1 MKKTGLTRREGGD
14 DSVRKTELTPGKGGD
29 DSMRKAVLTQGE
41 GDNESMPKAVLTSW
55 DGGIIQVSVPMDPPL
70 RQVNSYILPDWNG
83 QLTVIDPGPHTME
96 AEAAWEYVLK
106 ELGYSWGRIRDIV
119 VTHHHPDHYGLS
131 GWLQSRSGGKVW
143 MSERA
148 HTEARLTWGEAATL
162 NDTLPQFF
170 LSNGMP
176 GEWVQGVREHLERF
190 LPQVTPQPEVTY
202 LNTLE
207 PFHMGNREWQPL
219 VTGGHAPGH
228 LSFYHGGSGQILCGD
243 TVLPQISPN
252 VSLQPGSDPQP
263 LLTFMEGLRELRSL
277 RVTQAFPGHRKPF
290 AGFTERADSLLR
302 HHEERLDTTAAL
314 LEGGPLSGFAVCEA
328 LFRSRVSNAHQMRF
342 AMSEALAHLA
352 ELVRRERAEVIQPV
366 SGGVTT
372 FAAVK

>member
-1 MKKTGLTRREGGD
+1 MRKTELTSGEGGD
-14 DSVRKTELTPGKGGD
+14 DSVRKIDLIPGEGGS
-29 DSMRKAVLTQGE
+29 DSMQKVGM
-41 GDNESMPKAVLTSW
+41 NSW
-55 DGGIIQVSVPMDPPL
+55 EGGIIQVSVPMDLPL
-70 RQVNSYILPDWNG
+70 RQVNSYILPDRNR
-83 QLTVIDPGPHTME
+83 QLTVIDPGPHTPQ
-96 AEAAWEYVLK
+96 AELAWENVLK
-106 ELGYSWGRIRDIV
+106 ELGYSWGEIRDIV
-119 VTHHHPDHYGLS
+119 VTHHHPDHYGLA

-143 MSERA
+143 MSGRA
-148 HTEARLTWGEAATL
+148 HAEARLTWGEAATL
-162 NDTLPQFF
+162 NEALPQFF

-176 GEWVQGVREHLERF
+176 EEWIQGIREHLERF

-202 LNTLE
+202 LNTME
-207 PFHMGNREWQPL
+207 PFHMGNRKWQPIL
-219 VTGGHAPGH
+219 TGGHAPGH
-228 LSFYHGGSGQILCGD
+228 VSFYHGGSGQVLCGD
-243 TVLPQISPN
+243 AVLPQISPN

-352 ELVRRERAEVIQPV
+352 ELVRRERAEVIRPE

-372 FAAVK
+372 FAAVE